1 MRAVQLETIGY
12 PLVDRDLPVPE
23 PGPAEA
29 LVRVRAAGVCR
40 SDLHYSTG
48 ASYAGPLPLTLGHEV
63 AGTLERCGADAV
75 ELLAERGIAV
85 AGGSRPGR
93 AGGPSDPGAPAPTDR
108 VAVHYL
114 VTCGHCRHCMAG
126 REQFCSNAQMVGKHR
141 DGGFAEYLLVP
152 ARNLVAIPA
161 QVTLE
166 SAAVM
171 MCSTATALHALHKA
185 ELAAGDRVAVFGI
198 GGLGMSAVQLARAM
212 GALEVYA
219 VDIDRSRLALAE
231 ALGAVPVN
239 AGEVDPVEALRGLTG
254 DGVECAVELLG
265 LPQTIEQAV
274 RSLAPQGRA
283 AIAGIADQPVSI
295 ETYRDVVGREAKI
308 VGVSDHTRGEVEYAL
323 TLAAKGALR
332 FDEVITK
339 TLPLEA
345 AAINGTLDSLARF
358 GPGVRSVV
366 APG

>member
-12 PLVDRDLPVPE
+12 PLVDRDLPVPD
-23 PGPAEA
+23 PGPRDA
-29 LVRVRAAGVCR
+29 LVRMGAAGVCR

-85 AGGSRPGR
+85 G
-93 AGGPSDPGAPAPTDR
+93 DR

-126 REQFCSNAQMVGKHR
+126 REQFCAHAQMVGKHR
-141 DGGFAEYLLVP
+141 DGGFADYLLVP
-152 ARNLVAIPA
+152 ARNLVAVPER
-161 QVTLE
+161 VTLE

-185 ELAAGDRVAVFGI
+185 ELVAGDRVAVFGI
-198 GGLGMSAVQLARAM
+198 GGLGMSAVQLAGAM

-239 AGEVDPVEALRGLTG
+239 AGEVDPVAALHDLTG

-283 AIAGIADQPVSI
+283 AIAGIADRPVSI
-295 ETYRDVVGREAKI
+295 ETYRDVVGREAKV

-323 TLAAKGALR
+323 TLAASGALR
-332 FDEVITK
+332 FDDVITA

-345 AAINGTLDSLARF
+345 AAINGALDSLADF